1 MLAVAQSGDKFN
13 GTICTC
19 TVDDGDIIYLDRNFV
34 TYLTFIILVLHH
46 VYFYT
51 KKVTWRDQWRNQAW
65 ARSLTNCER

>member
-51 KKVTWRDQWRNQAW
+51 KKVT
-65 ARSLTNCER
+65 